1 MSLLVS
7 RLRDLRGTT
16 HRVRWQVDGR
26 EKNRTFA
33 TRALADSFR
42 SDLSAAR
49 RGEPFDT
56 ATGLPVSLR
65 PKATGPTWLAHA
77 KALVD
82 AKWGESSP
90 AHRKSTAEA
99 LVTISCRVDP
109 RRRHL
114 PRPEDA
120 QGGSPALV
128 VQPSDSQTTHAAP
141 ERYVEALAW
150 AERTSRP
157 LSDLADPTTVRD
169 VLAACGR
176 RLEGRPAAA
185 SVATRKRAA
194 LSLALVCAV
203 EQGHLDGNR

>member
-1 MSLLVS
+1 MPFSHASGVGVRRPSATRAATFPVSLLVS

-26 EKNRTFA
+26 EENRTFA

-90 AHRKSTAEA
+90 AHRKSTAAA
-99 LVTISCRVDP
+99 LVTISCALTRDGVTYRDP
-109 RRRHL
+109 KT
-114 PRPEDA
+114 P
-120 QGGSPALV
+120 
-128 VQPSDSQTTHAAP
+128 
-141 ERYVEALAW
+141 
-150 AERTSRP
+150 
-157 LSDLADPTTVRD
+157 
-169 VLAACGR
+169 
-176 RLEGRPAAA
+176 
-185 SVATRKRAA
+185 RAA
-194 LSLALVCAV
+194 LLHWSFNQATRRRLTPHPRGMWKPWLGQNAPHA
-203 EQGHLDGNR
+203 R

>member
-1 MSLLVS
+1 MAGGRQREEPHVRDPSPGRFVPFGPICRPS
-7 RLRDLRGTT
+7 RRTVRHCNRAARVIASEGDRTDLARSRKGPRRCEVGRVLTSASQEHGRGTC
-16 HRVRWQVDGR
+16 HH
-26 EKNRTFA
+26 
-33 TRALADSFR
+33 L
-42 SDLSAAR
+42 L
-49 RGEPFDT
+49 
-56 ATGLPVSLR
+56 
-65 PKATGPTWLAHA
+65 
-77 KALVD
+77 
-82 AKWGESSP
+82 
-90 AHRKSTAEA
+90 
-99 LVTISCRVDP
+99 RVDP